1 MPARSPAPDQGPATR
16 PPWPPR
22 PHRIYGH
29 SYAITADLQIPPHG
43 AEGVIIAHA
52 DEMGGFS
59 LFVHDG
65 KLRHTYSMMG
75 VQIYRQESAEP
86 LPSGDV
92 TVRMQF
98 DADAPK
104 PGTGGTVTLWAD
116 GRNIGEGRLDR
127 TVPVRFSGYSGMDI
141 GRDNGLPVDRKAYG
155 DKSPFPFTGTVKKV
169 VFDLAPH
176 PEEVDRKAVHEA
188 HNHMNTAHGMS
199 A

>member
-1 MPARSPAPDQGPATR
+1 MPTITKQTFYGDVQNVLSGMIP
-16 PPWPPR
+16 
-22 PHRIYGH
+22 RIYGH
-29 SYAITADLQIPPHG
+29 SYAITAELQIP
-43 AEGVIIAHA
+43 AEGAQGVIVANA

-59 LFVHDG
+59 LFVQDG

-75 VQIYRQESAEP
+75 VETYRQESTEP
-86 LPSGDV
+86 LPAGDV

-104 PGTGGTVTLWAD
+104 PGTGGTVTLWAND
-116 GRNIGEGRLDR
+116 RKIGEGRIDK

-155 DKSPFPFTGTVKKV
+155 DKSPFPFTGSVKKV
-169 VFDLAPH
+169 VFDLAPA
-176 PEEVDRKAVHEA
+176 PREQDRKAVHEA
-188 HNHMNTAHGMS
+188 HHHMAVAHGIS